1 MKIIGA
7 FLILIISIS
16 SYSQDSRTVDSL
28 KHELSI
34 ASSDTAKILLRS
46 EIGFAGWILREGY
59 WDSIAVDCRTFLKHS
74 SKHNAAEVLVF
85 KERLAAA
92 LMSIAYVKSNSGYAD
107 DAIKLY
113 QETLLIQT
121 ELDDKEGIATI
132 LNNLANIY
140 DDKGDIQKALE
151 LYKNSMDIR
160 IEDDD
165 SSGVASTKIT

>member
-1 MKIIGA
+1 M
-7 FLILIISIS
+7 
-16 SYSQDSRTVDSL
+16 

-121 ELDDKEGIATI
+121 ELDDKEGIALI
-132 LNNLANIY
+132 FA
-140 DDKGDIQKALE
+140 
-151 LYKNSMDIR
+151 
-160 IEDDD
+160 
-165 SSGVASTKIT
+165 SSEG